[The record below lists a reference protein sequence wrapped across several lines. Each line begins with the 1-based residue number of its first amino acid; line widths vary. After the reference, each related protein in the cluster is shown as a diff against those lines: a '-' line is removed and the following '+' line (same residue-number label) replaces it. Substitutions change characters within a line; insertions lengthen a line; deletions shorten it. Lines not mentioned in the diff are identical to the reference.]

1 MPDEIINWEARR
13 AAVAMADGEEWD
25 RLSEAFD
32 ADWKEAYK
40 TVFVAYALTRHWNRE
55 DAETWSDEIVNDALI
70 SCPVDR
76 TPKEQ
81 AEIDVCECERESA
94 NAG

>member
-1 MPDEIINWEARR
+1 MINWEVRR
-13 AAVAMADGEEWD
+13 AAITMADGEEWD

-32 ADWKEAYK
+32 DDWKATYK
-40 TVFVAYALTRHWNRE
+40 SAFVAYALTRHWNRD

-76 TPKEQ
+76 TPNEM
-81 AEIDVCECERESA
+81 AEIDVRECEKESA
-94 NAG
+94 NAR